1 MANILYDIIFLLVS
15 LYVLLKAI
23 GYAVYEIKE
32 LNNKVGGSTIIV
44 FSIIVVIFANIMMII
59 N

>member
-32 LNNKVGGSTIIV
+32 LNNKVGGTTIIV

>member
-44 FSIIVVIFANIMMII
+44 FSIIVVIFANIVMII

>member
-15 LYVLLKAI
+15 LYALLKAI

-32 LNNKVGGSTIIV
+32 LNNKVGGTTIIV
-44 FSIIVVIFANIMMII
+44 FSIIVVIFANIVMII